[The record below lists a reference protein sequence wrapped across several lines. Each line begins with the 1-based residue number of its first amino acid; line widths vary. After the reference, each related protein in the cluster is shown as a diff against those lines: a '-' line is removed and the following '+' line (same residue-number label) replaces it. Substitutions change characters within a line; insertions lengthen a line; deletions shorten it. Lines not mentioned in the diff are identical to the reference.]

1 MKLLELRKS
10 KGITQQEIA
19 NILGINNVT
28 YYGYEKERTEPN
40 LQMLIKIADYFG
52 VSLDYLCDHKTRNQL
67 DIGYLTDMQRETVL
81 ALKQLNESSLAEA
94 YGYING
100 LLVKQ

>member
-28 YYGYEKERTEPN
+28 YYGYEKGRTEPN
-40 LQMLIKIADYFG
+40 LQMLIKIADFYG
-52 VSLDYLCDHKTRNQL
+52 VSLDYLCEHKTRNQL
-67 DIGYLTDMQRETVL
+67 DIGYLTDMQKATVL
-81 ALKQLNESSLAEA
+81 ELKQLNESNLAEV